1 MKMRHITTNSYDE
14 VLTLSDTKSI
24 HAISNSKEDKEIWRQ
39 FKAGSEPALVHIYN
53 CYYKSLYNYA
63 SQFTKDRNLIKDT
76 IHDLFIELIQKRDK
90 LSETTSIKFY
100 LFRSIKNNLVAK
112 IRRNSKMNLQSNLL
126 DGYDFSLSYS
136 IEQIIINQQIDKENQ
151 VRINKALKVLTRK
164 QREIIYYYFFEGLK
178 MEEIADLMDFTNQ
191 KSAQNLL
198 YKSIKSLKSK
208 LLILSTINLYIM
220 MLKIF

>member
-1 MKMRHITTNSYDE
+1 MRHITTNSYDE
-14 VLTLSDTKSI
+14 VLTLSDNKSI
-24 HAISNSKEDKEIWRQ
+24 HAISNFKDDKETWIQ

-53 CYYKSLYNYA
+53 CYYKSLYNYT

-76 IHDLFIELIQKRDK
+76 IQDLFIELMQKRDK

-151 VRINKALKVLTRK
+151 LRINNALKVLTRK
-164 QREIIYYYFFEGLK
+164 QREIIYYYFFEELK
-178 MEEIADLMDFTNQ
+178 MEEIAVLMDFTNQ

-198 YKSIKSLKSK
+198 YKSIKLLKGK
-208 LLILSTINLYIM
+208 LLIVSTINLYIM
-220 MLKIF
+220 LLKFF

>member
-1 MKMRHITTNSYDE
+1 MRHITTNSYDE